1 MLTIKQNS
9 TGLQGKLEVQENP
22 RTTPRYRARIFNYG
36 LVITLSVIWGLA
48 FVAIRRAE
56 FELSPVNLTVL
67 RWLIASGGFLVLA
80 PVCGRPKNPIQRRH
94 IPRILLVSFA
104 SVVGYHLSLNYAET
118 IVSSGLAGLLIS
130 FGPIFV
136 VLLSAFFL
144 KEKIGSRLMLALA
157 LAVAGAVILSI
168 NADLNFL
175 QITGP
180 FAVIL
185 AAFMYSIFSVGS
197 KPLVKEYGALPTAI
211 WVAAIGTVFA
221 LPMISW
227 NFFAQ
232 VFALSVAGWLS
243 VLYLAVLST
252 VVANMILYTLISNRA
267 VSRLS
272 VQLYLVPLVSLVGGI
287 LLLGE
292 NFSAFTVLGACF
304 LFAGT
309 AIATHKH

>member
-9 TGLQGKLEVQENP
+9 TGLQGKSEDQENP
-22 RTTPRYRARIFNYG
+22 RIAASFGAGILNYG

-56 FELSPVNLTVL
+56 FELSPVNLTIL

-80 PVCGRPKNPIQRRH
+80 PVFGRPKKPIQRRH

-136 VLLSAFFL
+136 VLLSVFFL
-144 KEKIGSRLMLALA
+144 KEKIGGRLMLALA
-157 LAVAGAVILSI
+157 LAVVGAVILSI

-309 AIATHKH
+309 AIATQKH

>member
-1 MLTIKQNS
+1 MGT
-9 TGLQGKLEVQENP
+9 KLHTETVSPQ
-22 RTTPRYRARIFNYG
+22 TTATTRIGILNYG
-36 LVITLSVIWGLA
+36 LVLALSVIWGLA
-48 FVAIRRAE
+48 FVAIRSVRL
-56 FELSPVNLTVL
+56 ELSPANLTIL

-80 PVCGRPKNPIQRRH
+80 PAFGRPKKPIQRSH

-118 IVSSGLAGLLIS
+118 IVSAGLAGLLIS
-130 FGPIFV
+130 LGPIFV

-144 KEKIGSRLMLALA
+144 KEKIGTRLVLALA
-157 LAVAGAVILSI
+157 LGFAGALVLSI

-180 FAVIL
+180 LAVVL

-211 WVAAIGTVFA
+211 WVAVIGTVFT
-221 LPMISW
+221 LPLVSG
-227 NFFAQ
+227 NLLTQ
-232 VFALSVAGWLS
+232 VFALSLVGWLS
-243 VLYLAVLST
+243 VIYLAVVST
-252 VVANMILYTLISNRA
+252 IAANIILYTLISKRA

-292 NFSAFTVLGACF
+292 SFSVFTVLGGSLLLVGIA
-304 LFAGT
+304 L
-309 AIATHKH
+309 ATHRR